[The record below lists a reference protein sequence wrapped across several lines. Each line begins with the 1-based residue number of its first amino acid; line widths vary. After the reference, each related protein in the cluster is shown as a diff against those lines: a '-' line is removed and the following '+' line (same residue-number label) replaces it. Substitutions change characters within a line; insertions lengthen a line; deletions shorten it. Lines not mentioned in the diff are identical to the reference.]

1 MTFHESFPV
10 TNQLGFSSGDPL
22 SSSDIHHTI
31 KRAENAIGDDA
42 KEQRR
47 SPSRMLSPANVEC
60 PENPSHLDESVRSSA
75 GPGKA
80 PSISAADPK
89 QFSAS
94 LGGMLREMLR
104 GLVTPSLIDDA
115 NLSPKP
121 EISSSE
127 ALQSCAVTEKMS
139 HESHKAPSRDH
150 SYELLRAASTFLSS
164 RDVFEKSLAAR
175 RKRLQPDD
183 SDDAPLSP
191 SDSFSNEVVEHVF
204 NFVDE

>member
-10 TNQLGFSSGDPL
+10 TNQPDFPSGDPP
-22 SSSDIHHTI
+22 SSSDIHQTI
-31 KRAENAIGDDA
+31 KRAIEDDA

-47 SPSRMLSPANVEC
+47 SLSRMLSSANVEC

-80 PSISAADPK
+80 PSISDADPK

-94 LGGMLREMLR
+94 LVCMFREMLH
-104 GLVTPSLIDDA
+104 GLLAPSSIDDA
-115 NLSPKP
+115 NLSSKP
-121 EISSSE
+121 EISSSD
-127 ALQSCAVTEKMS
+127 ALQSCDCDVTEKMS

-191 SDSFSNEVVEHVF
+191 SDSYSNEVVKHVF